1 MGFINIFKP
10 LSTILLAAPLIN
22 LSNIDNFSTEK
33 KLGTLGIKPGAAGS
47 GSKYANHGALLP
59 TPTTMIPVLSPIFFI
74 KKSILDKMFR
84 TEISSD
90 SHRAKTNTE
99 GRKNL
104 QSKLKIL
111 FFIYLFKWRVKL
123 WHREETTFELK
134 TTALVAAG
142 AVVVVVASA
151 VVVVAAAAAVKPIIE
166 KTPDGP
172 MMKEKGVKVERLRV
186 KEWGR

>member
-22 LSNIDNFSTEK
+22 LNNIDNISTEK
-33 KLGTLGIKPGAAGS
+33 KLVTLGIKPRAAGS
-47 GSKYANHGALLP
+47 GRKYANHGALLP
-59 TPTTMIPVLSPIFFI
+59 TPTTMIPVLSSIFF
-74 KKSILDKMFR
+74 KKSIFDKMFR
-84 TEISSD
+84 VEISSD

-151 VVVVAAAAAVKPIIE
+151 VVVAAAAVKPIIE